1 MRKHLPS
8 YMQPKTSLFTLC
20 ISIFF
25 LALLSSPLFAQ
36 CIEGDCQNGKG
47 TMQFPGGSK
56 YIGEWKNGQMN
67 GNGEFIFYSGAKYAG
82 EWHED
87 KLVHYTNLDPAKK
100 NGDIFA
106 DTDSNEET
114 QKSNIEKRFLDK
126 DFDPSTDLPASAA
139 GPEKK

>member
-1 MRKHLPS
+1 
-8 YMQPKTSLFTLC
+8 MQPQKPLFALC

-25 LALLSSPLFAQ
+25 LCLLSSPLFAQ

-67 GNGEFIFYSGAKYAG
+67 GKGEFIFYSGAKYAG

-87 KLVHYTNLDPAKK
+87 KLVNNTNLNPTKK

-106 DTDSNEET
+106 DTSSDKEIK
-114 QKSNIEKRFLDK
+114 KSDIEKQFLDK
-126 DFDPSTDLPASAA
+126 DFDPSTDLPATAA
-139 GPEKK
+139 GPEKR